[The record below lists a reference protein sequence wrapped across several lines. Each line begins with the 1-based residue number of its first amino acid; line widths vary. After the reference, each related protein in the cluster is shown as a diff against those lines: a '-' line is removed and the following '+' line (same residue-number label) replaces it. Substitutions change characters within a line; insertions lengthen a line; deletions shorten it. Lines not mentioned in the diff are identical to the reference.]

1 MRSKIFSK
9 KEHQRFRQLFQQPWV
24 QIFILLVF
32 CSLLFIFG
40 AGRWDLWSPDEPRYA
55 QVAKEMVNGGD
66 WLLMHYN
73 GKTYEAKPPLFF
85 WLIGL
90 SSYLWG
96 GFTSFS
102 ARFPA
107 ALFGTITVL
116 LTFFF
121 GRSLHSS
128 RTGFLSGL
136 VLATNFEFAYLST
149 RANIDTT
156 LTLFTTTS
164 ILCFFRWYQLNK
176 DGRISPESMKGLWFY
191 GFYIGM
197 ALGTLTK
204 GPVGFALPLLVSLI
218 YLILQKDWKGIKG
231 MRLLPGMLLFLG
243 IVLSWYLPAVFKG
256 GETYLN
262 ETLFHQT
269 FNRFF
274 KGTSHFA
281 PFYFY
286 FLNFPIDFS
295 PWFLFLPGALVYS
308 FSRKEERVQ
317 KGLLFLFIWF
327 ISIFLFFSIS
337 KGKRS
342 IYLLPLYPAASLL
355 VGRLWG
361 EYLSGPIR
369 DSFRE
374 IWTSIPI
381 YLLIIS
387 FFFAGMVLY
396 WIPVVAN
403 SSVEPSTPKILGEI
417 IKGAKIGA
425 EYLSY
430 VPRESVFPFIFLFFG
445 SGIILSLSHGLKYK
459 SGVFIFL
466 VATVAIGFFYWTR
479 FIFPLVNPY
488 KSDRFISQE
497 IRQIMKPG
505 EKLAVG
511 GLVTGPY
518 NFYTGIVPIIELE
531 NIQEIIDFLHT
542 KERVFCLLKFRDY
555 EKLSRMNLGIPFYMI
570 TRRKVGGSDIALVS
584 NHSS

>member
-1 MRSKIFSK
+1 M
-9 KEHQRFRQLFQQPWV
+9 LGV
-24 QIFILLVF
+24 
-32 CSLLFIFG
+32 
-40 AGRWDLWSPDEPRYA
+40 GRWDLWSPDEPRYA

-66 WLLMHYN
+66 WILMHYN
-73 GKTYEAKPPLFF
+73 GRTYGDKPPLFF
-85 WLIGL
+85 WLIAL

-96 GFTSFS
+96 GFTSYS

-107 ALFGTITVL
+107 ALFGTFTVL

-121 GRSLHSS
+121 GRNLHSP
-128 RTGFLSGL
+128 RTGFLSSL
-136 VLATNFEFAYLST
+136 VLATSFEFAYLST

-156 LTLFTTTS
+156 LTFFTTTS
-164 ILCFFRWYQLNK
+164 MFCFFRWYQLNK
-176 DGRISPESMKGLWFY
+176 DVRTSREGMKGLWFY

-204 GPVGFALPLLVSLI
+204 GPVGFALPLLVSLT
-218 YLILQKDWKGIKG
+218 YLILQEDWKGLKG
-231 MRLLPGMLLFLG
+231 MRLLPGMLLSMG
-243 IVLSWYLPAVFKG
+243 IVLSWYLPAVLKG
-256 GETYLN
+256 GETYLY

-269 FNRFF
+269 VSRFF
-274 KGTSHFA
+274 RGTSHYG

-286 FLNFPIDFS
+286 FLNFPIDFL
-295 PWFLFLPGALVYS
+295 PWFLFLPGALTYS
-308 FSRKEERVQ
+308 LSRKETRVP
-317 KGLLFLFIWF
+317 KEYLFLIVWF

-337 KGKRS
+337 KGKRH

-355 VGRLWG
+355 VGRLLS
-361 EYLSGPIR
+361 EYLWGHIR

-374 IWTSIPI
+374 IWVSIPI
-381 YLLIIS
+381 YLLIIL
-387 FFFAGMVLY
+387 FFFMGVVLY
-396 WIPVVAN
+396 WIPAVAI
-403 SSVEPSTPKILGEI
+403 SSVEPSVPKILEAI
-417 IKGAKIGA
+417 IKGAKVGN

-430 VPRESVFPFIFLFFG
+430 IPRESISLFIFLSFG
-445 SGIILSLSHGLKYK
+445 SSIILLLSFALKRK

-466 VATVAIGFFYWTR
+466 VVTVAVGFFSGTR

-531 NIQEIIDFLHT
+531 NEKEIIDFFHA
-542 KERVFCLLKFRDY
+542 KERIFCLLRFRDY
-555 EKLSRMNLGIPFYMI
+555 EKLRSVNLGIPLYLM
-570 TRRKVGGSDIALVS
+570 TRRKTGGSDIVLVS
-584 NHSS
+584 NQSS